1 MWTCVRSEV
10 KSIGS
15 HSLRRKRQM
24 TSGMLEEASGKVHRM
39 GFCEEETD
47 VFNDTSY
54 VCLSGKYPYLCVR
67 PAGH

>member
-1 MWTCVRSEV
+1 
-10 KSIGS
+10 
-15 HSLRRKRQM
+15 M

-54 VCLSGKYPYLCVR
+54 VCLSGKYPCLCVL